1 MKELWLKFKDEN
13 GKDRRVQVDS
23 VSFSVGRH
31 TTSDL
36 SIPNG
41 KLSREHIRID
51 QHGDDYLVVD
61 SGSSNG
67 TTLNG
72 RPLTS
77 QLALS
82 NGDVLNLG
90 GGVDVEIELI
100 SEDAADASEAVA
112 VTADEAPPELFEGAD
127 SGAASVSVAAT
138 PSGTAASSSAEGP
151 GGIPTSVFYIAPVLG
166 VIILVMLCGV
176 VYLASS
182 GDTKKPDNEDI
193 SYTPVDRDTPPK
205 NRDDP
210 PGNGKS
216 GKTSN
221 DPTPS
226 NSGNTSLDPGDPP
239 PSPSNSDPIEVK
251 CEQAGAKFLREIAI
265 NDSRA
270 FLTSDQASAI
280 SSKVK
285 QISTSSSL
293 ADNINSARR
302 NSSQI
307 KALAASKNM
316 KPQFLAVAALAKLGN
331 SRGDALQAAKDIAD
345 TLAKLGTQ
353 IGGELANETV
363 LIIAAYDQGAKG
375 DFMKMRNMLQDVTTK
390 APESAREI
398 RTIWYLHKNGKID
411 DGEYNFALQFLAM
424 GVITQNP
431 KDFGVNAEALVL

>member
-1 MKELWLKFKDEN
+1 MKLWLNFKDEN
-13 GKDRRVQVDS
+13 AEDQCIRVEGDE
-23 VSFSVGRH
+23 FLIGRH
-31 TTSDL
+31 SDNDL
-36 SIPNG
+36 AIPNG
-41 KLSREHIRID
+41 KLSREHVKI
-51 QHGDDYLVVD
+51 QPFAGTFVVTD
-61 SGSSNG
+61 LGSSNG
-67 TTLNG
+67 TTING
-72 RPLTS
+72 EEMKDPV
-77 QLALS
+77 ALK
-82 NGDVLNLG
+82 NGDRLNLG
-90 GGVDVEIELI
+90 GGLEIEI
-100 SEDAADASEAVA
+100 EMAADDKDAGEPPAA
-112 VTADEAPPELFEGAD
+112 GTDEAGNDTGGQASANAAAG
-127 SGAASVSVAAT
+127 SG
-138 PSGTAASSSAEGP
+138 SGLAGGASSHNSDDGSS
-151 GGIPTSVFYIAPVLG
+151 GIPTSIFYIAPVLG

-193 SYTPVDRDTPPK
+193 SYTTPDDQNVPPK
-205 NRDDP
+205 NRNEP
-210 PGNGKS
+210 PGNSKS
-216 GKTSN
+216 GKTPD
-221 DPTPS
+221 DPPPS
-226 NSGNTSLDPGDPP
+226 NNGTSLDPVDPP
-239 PSPSNSDPIEVK
+239 PSPSSADPIEVK

-265 NDSRA
+265 NDPRA

-285 QISTSSSL
+285 QISTSSSI
-293 ADNINSARR
+293 ADNINSVRR
-302 NSSQI
+302 SSSQI
-307 KALAASKNM
+307 KALAVSKNM

-331 SRGDALQAAKDIAD
+331 SRGDALQASKDIAD